1 MIDFEKF
8 LLFGTFGSI
17 DKGANQ
23 ELIIQTFGEPDILT
37 PARKSYPTMIV
48 YGDVE
53 FRLRK
58 DNLTGIALSL
68 EEEQPDL
75 PETMA
80 FENLPNKQERSFQS
94 IEKLLEIN
102 RVNWTKDDLM
112 SFEDEDQLAYV
123 TGAGVYLGFTNK
135 NLMRIVTKYS

>member
-8 LLFGTFGSI
+8 LLFGSFGSI
-17 DKGANQ
+17 DRGANQ

-58 DNLTGIALSL
+58 DILTGIALSFEQ
-68 EEEQPDL
+68 EELDL

-94 IEKLLEIN
+94 IEKLLKLN

-123 TGAGVYLGFTNK
+123 TEREVYLGFTGGI
-135 NLMRIVTKYS
+135 LVRIVTKYS

>member
-17 DKGANQ
+17 GKGANQ

-75 PETMA
+75 PKTMA
-80 FENLPNKQERSFQS
+80 FEHLPN
-94 IEKLLEIN
+94 KLLEIN